1 MRSSG
6 FVPVL
11 HLYEE
16 EERPNP
22 AHHLPK
28 QCTSAT
34 LQYSKQALIRC
45 QRHILPDLQNSE
57 ANKESS
63 ILFKLP
69 STRYLV
75 MAIEIKVSPD

>member
-1 MRSSG
+1 M
-6 FVPVL
+6 PIL

-16 EERPNP
+16 EERLSP
-22 AHHLPK
+22 AHHLPT
-28 QCTSAT
+28 QCASTM

-45 QRHILPDLQNSE
+45 HRHVLPGLQNSE

-69 STRYLV
+69 SVRYFV
-75 MAIEIKVSPD
+75 MAIEIKANQD